1 MRRAPELK
9 GLARSATDRGK
20 ATSSPLATAT
30 DDEIERLAGRIV
42 GRSRRVLKENPTQR
56 SKGLCHAFGNTDAL
70 SAS

>member
-42 GRSRRVLKENPTQR
+42 GRSRRDSEREP
-56 SKGLCHAFGNTDAL
+56 DA
-70 SAS
+70 AV